1 MVQYKTVCK
10 KVPII
15 SKKSKQNISKQQ
27 GVTKKIRP
35 VARPK
40 AQGTSMMNT
49 LGTGLAAAATAAA
62 AASAKPPPKKSYFP
76 SFGSKPQTNTEK
88 IAKTALGMSSRDT
101 NNAFAAVRKG
111 LETGSATKGKNAL
124 TMGNQYRLGKV
135 MMGMRGG
142 KKTRKNAKTNKKSSK
157 NRKSR
162 KNRKSLKS
170 KK

>member
-10 KVPII
+10 KVPIVP
-15 SKKSKQNISKQQ
+15 KKSKQNRPKQQ
-27 GVTKKIRP
+27 GDTKKNRP
-35 VARPK
+35 VAPPK
-40 AQGTSMMNT
+40 AQGPSMMNT

-88 IAKTALGMSSRDT
+88 FAKTALGMSPRDT

-111 LETGSATKGKNAL
+111 LETGSATKAKNSL
-124 TMGNQYRLGKV
+124 TLGNRYRLGKV

-142 KKTRKNAKTNKKSSK
+142 KKTQKRKTQKRKTQKNKK
-157 NRKSR
+157 
-162 KNRKSLKS
+162 
-170 KK
+170 